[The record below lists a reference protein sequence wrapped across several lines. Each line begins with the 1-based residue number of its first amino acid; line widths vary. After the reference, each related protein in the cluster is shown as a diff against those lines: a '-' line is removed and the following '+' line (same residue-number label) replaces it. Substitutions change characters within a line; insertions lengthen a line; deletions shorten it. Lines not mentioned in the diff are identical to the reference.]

1 MGMDKN
7 TVIGFVLIGALLI
20 AMFVIN
26 SRSNQAYT
34 VEKKRIEDSIA
45 AAKPKVDP
53 AIAIK
58 DSLVKDSLLAAKQKL
73 PPVFITEASGY
84 T

>member
-1 MGMDKN
+1 MDRN

-26 SRSNQAYT
+26 SRSNQAFMT
-34 VEKKRIEDSIA
+34 EKKRVEDSIA

-53 AIAIK
+53 TVAKK
-58 DSLVKDSLLAAKQKL
+58 DSIVLDSLLAAKQK
-73 PPVFITEASGY
+73 ITAGFY
-84 T
+84 YRYN